1 MKPNITFIK
10 FARFPVIIFL
20 ISVLIGQLLSCSN
33 REDSL
38 DQVKSFK
45 PEDKYFKSS
54 LVSLHFVMETS
65 PIAEVDTFF
74 NQLIQLHDLPIS
86 AEGAKDGTF
95 IGESPYDAFDYK
107 HVVKIKIKDHKITEV
122 DYNEVKKGGMGKQED
137 AEYCEEMSITGTTPA
152 IAYPILE
159 EQLLSTQDILKVDAV
174 SGASYSL
181 YRFRY
186 AVTIALMKAYL

>member
-1 MKPNITFIK
+1 MKSIFTQIK
-10 FARFPVIIFL
+10 STRFPVLIILF
-20 ISVLIGQLLSCSN
+20 SVLNSQLLSCSSQ
-33 REDSL
+33 EDSL

-65 PIAEVDTFF
+65 PIPEVDTFF

-107 HVVKIKIKDHKITEV
+107 HVVKINIKDHKITEV

-137 AEYCEEMSITGTTPA
+137 GTEFLVENDQWIRDNPNEEKTSSSILAALPTHPK
-152 IAYPILE
+152 I
-159 EQLLSTQDILKVDAV
+159 SV
-174 SGASYSL
+174 SP
-181 YRFRY
+181 
-186 AVTIALMKAYL
+186 VC

>member
-1 MKPNITFIK
+1 
-10 FARFPVIIFL
+10 VLIILF
-20 ISVLIGQLLSCSN
+20 SVLISQLLSCSSQ
-33 REDSL
+33 EDSL

-65 PIAEVDTFF
+65 PIPEVDTFF

-122 DYNEVKKGGMGKQED
+122 DYNEILKGGIGKQED
-137 AEYCEEMSITGTTPA
+137 AEYCEEMRVTGTTPA

-159 EQLLSTQDILKVDAV
+159 QKLLSTQDILKVDAV

>member
-1 MKPNITFIK
+1 MPYALQISVKLPVSINIKTMKSISTLFNIT
-10 FARFPVIIFL
+10 RFPMIIIVF
-20 ISVLIGQLLSCSN
+20 SVLISQLLSCSN
-33 REDSL
+33 QQDSL

-54 LVSLHFVMETS
+54 LVSLHFIMETS

-74 NQLIQLHDLPIS
+74 NQIIQLHDLPIS

-107 HVVKIKIKDHKITEV
+107 HIVKIKIKDHKITEV
-122 DYNEVKKGGMGKQED
+122 DYNEILKGGIGKQED

-152 IAYPILE
+152 IA
-159 EQLLSTQDILKVDAV
+159 
-174 SGASYSL
+174 
-181 YRFRY
+181 
-186 AVTIALMKAYL
+186 LMKANL